1 MSGTPEL
8 SIVIPLLNEAES
20 LPELHSRIVESCES
34 LARNFE
40 MLFID
45 DGSNDGSWDV
55 IQKLGDKD
63 GRVRGLQLRRNY
75 GKSAALSAGFK
86 KARGEYII
94 TMDADLQDDP
104 FEIPNLVSKL
114 EEGYDLVSGWKQKRN
129 DPLEKRIP
137 SKFFNF
143 VTRLLSGIKLH
154 DFNCGL
160 KIYRSEVAKSVHL
173 YSELHR
179 YIPLLAKWEGYD
191 RITEIPVKHHAR
203 QFGKTKF
210 GFGRYITGFLDLITV
225 MFLTRFAAQPMQL
238 FGSLGTISFA
248 GGFII
253 SAYLS
258 IEKWVFDK
266 PIGRRP
272 LLFLGIL
279 LILVGVIL
287 FVTGLLG
294 EMIARNRDEN
304 SGGPDIKERVE

>member
-1 MSGTPEL
+1 VKNDLT
-8 SIVIPLLNEAES
+8 IVIPLLNEAES
-20 LPELHSRIVESCES
+20 LPELHRRIVESCES
-34 LARNFE
+34 FGRDFDI
-40 MLFID
+40 LFVD
-45 DGSNDGSWDV
+45 DGSRDGSWDV
-55 IQKLGDKD
+55 IQDLGENDK
-63 GRVRGLQLRRNY
+63 RVSGLQLRKNY
-75 GKSAALSAGFK
+75 GKSAALSAGFE
-86 KARGEYII
+86 KAEGAYII

-104 FEIPNLVSKL
+104 FELPNLVAKL

-210 GFGRYITGFLDLITV
+210 GFGRYITGFLDLVTV

-238 FGSLGTISFA
+238 FGSLGTLSFA

-258 IEKWVFDK
+258 IEKFVFDK
-266 PIGRRP
+266 PVGRRP
-272 LLFLGIL
+272 LLFLGVL

-294 EMIARNRDEN
+294 EMIARNRDE
-304 SGGPDIKERVE
+304 SGGGPDIKGRVG

>member
-1 MSGTPEL
+1 MKNDLT
-8 SIVIPLLNEAES
+8 IVIPLLNEAES
-20 LPELHSRIVESCES
+20 LPELHARIVESCEAMGRS
-34 LARNFE
+34 FDI
-40 MLFID
+40 LFVD
-45 DGSNDGSWDV
+45 DGSRDESWAV
-55 IQKLGDKD
+55 IQELGQKD
-63 GRVRGLQLRRNY
+63 ERVKGLQLRRNY

-86 KARGEYII
+86 QATGNYII

-104 FEIPNLVSKL
+104 FEIPNLVAKL

-143 VTRLLSGIKLH
+143 VTRMLSGIKLH

-160 KIYRSEVAKSVHL
+160 KIYRREVAKSVHL

-203 QFGKTKF
+203 QYGKTKF

-225 MFLTRFAAQPMQL
+225 MFLTRFAAKPMQL
-238 FGSLGTISFA
+238 FGSLGTLSFV

-258 IEKWVFDK
+258 IQKWVYGL

-304 SGGPDIKERVE
+304 SGGPDIKERVD